1 MDAQRKNMEKN
12 KITIGAVI
20 VIGGSAGSLE
30 VILDITNRLP
40 LFATVIIII
49 VVHRKIDND
58 SILENLIA
66 HKTLYAVKEVEDKDA
81 IIPGTIYIAPPDYH
95 LLIENKDTF
104 SLDSTEKIHFS
115 RPSIDV
121 TFESVAEIFTNRVMG
136 ILLSGANADGAA
148 GLACIKEM
156 GGHTLVQ
163 SPESAEMSIMP
174 QQAINRNIVDR
185 IVEPTQISEEI
196 VRFIT
201 LVS

>member
-1 MDAQRKNMEKN
+1 MDIQRKNMEKN
-12 KITIGAVI
+12 EITTGAVI

-58 SILENLIA
+58 SILENLVA

-104 SLDSTEKIHFS
+104 SLDSSEKVHFC

-163 SPESAEMSIMP
+163 NPETAEMSIMP
-174 QQAINRNIVDR
+174 QQAINRNIVDS
-185 IVEPTQISEEI
+185 IAEPTQISEAI

-201 LVS
+201 VVS

>member
-1 MDAQRKNMEKN
+1 MGVQRKNMEKN
-12 KITIGAVI
+12 EITTRAVV

-30 VILDITNRLP
+30 VILDITNSLP
-40 LFATVIIII
+40 LFATVTIII

-58 SILENLIA
+58 SILEELVA
-66 HKTLYAVKEVEDKDA
+66 HKTLYAVKEVEDKDV

-95 LLIENKDTF
+95 LLIDNKDTF
-104 SLDSTEKIHFS
+104 SLDSSEKVHFS

-121 TFESVAEIFTNRVMG
+121 TFESVAEMFTNRVMG

-148 GLACIKEM
+148 GMACIKEM
-156 GGHTLVQ
+156 GGLTLVQ

-185 IVEPTQISEEI
+185 IVEPSQINEEI